1 MLAYVFQFF
10 DSLAFSVIVE
20 STVVYAIG
28 KLVWKKEITN
38 TKFIACLAMIG
49 TFMTIP
55 YVWFVFPTLFWYSYS
70 LSIILAEIFAF
81 IVESFVYKYIGKL
94 SWYQAFV
101 LSLLANSASFFLGK
115 II

>member
-1 MLAYVFQFF
+1 MLAYLFQLF
-10 DSLAFSVIVE
+10 DSFAFSVLVE
-20 STVVYAIG
+20 AAIAYTIC
-28 KLVWKKEITN
+28 KIVWKKEITN
-38 TKFIACLAMIG
+38 PKFIACLAVIG

-81 IVESFVYKYIGKL
+81 IVESFVYKYLGKL
-94 SWYQAFV
+94 SWHQALI
-101 LSLLANSASFFLGK
+101 LSLSANSTSFFLGK